1 MLPPKM
7 LPLKPN
13 RRFPRLVALACS
25 VALLAFA
32 APAPCQTCQTSA
44 DLDAPIHAAIEA
56 AANKYFALAAKG
68 DTAALQQNSIPSV
81 ANAFSGIAAAVH
93 DHQADFSKAQTTT
106 RSLFQLT
113 ATGPSNVERAEFL
126 CGVFGKSG
134 QTATSSVFVL
144 NDLPPGAYAIAIL
157 DVRGEVKTGG
167 TSKDFAP
174 KDSAHPVPNSDS
186 NLEAAAFILQQL
198 DSTWKLAGFYVKPTT
213 TAGHDSAWFA
223 DRARAFVAKAQP
235 HNAWFY
241 LLEAR
246 NLATV
251 VPFMSTRDTDRLYDE
266 SQKLLSP
273 DAPEG
278 FPPTL
283 TLAGQ
288 TYKINSL
295 FAYGVAGE
303 LNLVLKYDYPD
314 VSNTV
319 PAYAANQAVAKAL
332 VAKWPE
338 LRDGFGAIIARA
350 TDPTGKDFGTLVPMP
365 TLVKDLP

>member
-1 MLPPKM
+1 M
-7 LPLKPN
+7 LPLRPN
-13 RRFPRLVALACS
+13 QRRCFPLLLGFACS
-25 VALLAFA
+25 VALLMLSAPP
-32 APAPCQTCQTSA
+32 APAQTCQTDA
-44 DLDAPIHAAIEA
+44 DLDAPTHSAIEA

-68 DTAALQQNSIPSV
+68 DAAALQQNSIPSV
-81 ANAFSGIAAAVH
+81 ANAFSGIADAIH
-93 DHQADFSKAQTTT
+93 NHQLDFANAHATT

-113 ATGPSNVERAEFL
+113 ASGSAPIGRAEFL

-134 QTATSSVFVL
+134 QTASSAVFVL

-157 DVRGEVKTGG
+157 DVKNVVKNDDAKSDTKTDAKNDPG
-167 TSKDFAP
+167 K
-174 KDSAHPVPNSDS
+174 PVPNSDTTFT
-186 NLEAAAFILQQL
+186 AAFILQQL
-198 DSTWKLAGFYVKPTT
+198 DSAWKLAGFYVKPTT
-213 TAGHDSAWFA
+213 TAGHDSVWFT
-223 DRARAFVAKAQP
+223 DRAHEFITKTQP

-266 SQKLLSP
+266 SQKLPSP

-283 TLAGQ
+283 AAAGQ
-288 TYKINSL
+288 TYKIKSL
-295 FAYGVAGE
+295 FAYGIAGE

-314 VSNTV
+314 ISNTV
-319 PAYAANQAVAKAL
+319 QAYAANQAVAKAL

-338 LRDGFGAIIARA
+338 LRDGFGAVVARA
-350 TDPTGKDFGTLVPMP
+350 TDPVGKDFGTLVPM
-365 TLVKDLP
+365 KDLH